1 MSITTRRAAKA
12 CLLIRHRG
20 RFSTGTNPAVS
31 GQALPV
37 ADPDEWYPV
46 VSAGKV
52 IAHTKGIQQEAQ
64 AA

>member
-12 CLLIRHRG
+12 YLLVCHRG

-37 ADPDEWYPV
+37 HVPEEAD
-46 VSAGKV
+46 
-52 IAHTKGIQQEAQ
+52 